1 MERGTAPPIPPSPTP
16 RVAALPPAAEMSS
29 TPKPSPSLIYKSV
42 NSTIQGL
49 LSPSMPPSAL
59 FFSSSVSLSVGVCV
73 GMNVTAV
80 TIVHVL
86 AVVRVWVSAAK
97 G

>member
-1 MERGTAPPIPPSPTP
+1 
-16 RVAALPPAAEMSS
+16 
-29 TPKPSPSLIYKSV
+29 
-42 NSTIQGL
+42 
-49 LSPSMPPSAL
+49 MPPSAL

-73 GMNVTAV
+73 GMNVIAV